1 MKQYNGEKAIISLTS
16 WKARINTVSKT
27 IFSLLKQCP
36 GFHIVL
42 VLSEEEFPNK
52 EKDLPE
58 NLMLLLNNNLIELLW
73 VYKNYRSF
81 KKLLPTMTKYPD
93 VPIIIADDG
102 NIYISNFAEILYKR
116 WTKNK
121 NTIFSNISVNKYG
134 FCWGVGGCGII
145 FPPNCYN
152 EEGLKLLDINAI
164 ITSNHDDA
172 VYGILAKKL
181 NIPFKHND
189 YYPWKTCDYIYIE
202 TENGKETALWKHRA
216 YSDYTIPQLKKIIYL

>member
-16 WKARINTVSKT
+16 WKARINTVDKT
-27 IFSLLKQCP
+27 IFSIIKHCP

-52 EKDLPE
+52 ENELPN
-58 NLMLLLNNNLIELLW
+58 NLMLLINNNMIELLW
-73 VYKNYRSF
+73 VYKNYKSF
-81 KKLLPTMTKYPD
+81 KKLLPTMAKYPN

-102 NIYISNFAEILYKR
+102 NVYLVNFAENLYKR
-116 WTKNK
+116 WLKNK
-121 NTIFSNISVNKYG
+121 DTIFCNEAFSKYG
-134 FCWGVGGCGII
+134 FSWGVGGCGII

-164 ITSNHDDA
+164 IASNHDDA

-181 NIPFKHND
+181 NIPFKHNNFC
-189 YYPWKTCDYIYIE
+189 PWKFNKEIFIE
-202 TENGKETALWKHRA
+202 IEKETALWKYRA
-216 YSDYTIPQLKKIIYL
+216 YNDKNIPQLKKIIYL